1 MKQRER
7 ILLLVTASVLVLYL
21 GIPRLKTF
29 FWGPITDANK
39 ELNLAFDDQTA
50 ANRKMNAVLRDT
62 QLVAEWRSR
71 SFPNSS
77 TAPTFLYSSWLAG
90 LADVCGINVIRNNP
104 ETSSSG
110 DVYKTVP
117 VMLEMQARH
126 SQLARFLHLFHQTDL
141 AHRVKSLEITSAATE
156 GDPMLHVVLTAEGIA
171 VSDAPKVPILF
182 PRTNLIAEFKSET
195 TEKVLE
201 VGSSEGF
208 PKEPGFRI
216 RLGNELLNVV
226 KADGNKWTVIGG
238 VEGTS
243 TSSYGPG
250 DEVELAPVHS
260 GYVPPD
266 ENRDLM
272 AGMNPFV
279 KPAPPHVEP
288 PPRVVTPP
296 TDKSA
301 EETAFTAYFNGDGQ
315 PVAWLHRRSNSNI
328 TKISP
333 GMEIDIGGIKA
344 TVVDVQPGYVD
355 FERDDKVW
363 RLDIGDTLNNMR
375 ARPEAPAPAATEIAE
390 TAATLTTSALT
401 RPLQ

>member
-1 MKQRER
+1 MKQREK
-7 ILLLVTASVLVLYL
+7 ILLLVSASVLILYL

-29 FWGPITDANK
+29 FWGPITDANQ
-39 ELNLAFDDQTA
+39 ELNLALDDQTA

-71 SFPNSS
+71 SFPNSQ

-90 LADVCGINVIRNNP
+90 LADLCGINVIRNNP
-104 ETSSSG
+104 ETSSTG

-117 VMLEMQARH
+117 VNLEMQARH
-126 SQLARFLHLFHQTDL
+126 SQLARFIHLFHQTNL
-141 AHRVKSLEITSAATE
+141 AHRVKSLTITSTATE
-156 GDPMLHVVLTAEGIA
+156 GDPMLHIVLKAEGIA
-171 VSDAPKVPILF
+171 MSDAPRVPFLF
-182 PRTNLIAEFKSET
+182 PRTNLIVEFKSET
-195 TEKVLE
+195 TDKVLE

-208 PKEPGFRI
+208 PKDAGFRI

-226 KADGNKWTVIGG
+226 KVDGNKWTVVGG

-243 TSSYGPG
+243 TASYGPG
-250 DEVELAPVHS
+250 DEVELAPVHPN
-260 GYVPPD
+260 YVVPD
-266 ENRDLM
+266 ENRELM

-279 KPAPPHVEP
+279 KPTPPRVDP

-301 EETAFTAYFNGDGQ
+301 EETAFTAYFNGDGL

-328 TKISP
+328 TKVSP
-333 GMEIDIGGIKA
+333 GMEINIGGIKA

-355 FERDDKVW
+355 FRRDDKIW

-375 ARPEAPAPAATEIAE
+375 ARPDPPASEIAE
-390 TAATLTTSALT
+390 TATTLTTSALT